1 MLQDVDWEVVRG
13 VSPRF
18 FWVYLHNRQHALPV
32 LDRFLFPRVWY
43 FLPISK
49 SPRVASMGCFHQSR
63 PWTAHSLA
71 NFTGHFFSLTFNGL
85 VFAGN
90 LQENP
95 TLTGKIHGF
104 RWRFSQENQSI
115 ETSPRSLGFEL
126 RKATEPSVSG
136 GNHVN
141 LSIAWWFQFELIA
154 FSPPNRQISL
164 EKDSLVI

>member
-71 NFTGHFFSLTFNGL
+71 NFTGHFFFLTFNGL

-126 RKATEPSVSG
+126 RKATEPIGQRGKSRESLYRLVVSIRT
-136 GNHVN
+136 HC
-141 LSIAWWFQFELIA
+141 FQPPKSTD
-154 FSPPNRQISL
+154 FSR
-164 EKDSLVI
+164 ER